1 MFDDKAKELLD
12 KPKQF
17 AIIST
22 IEPDG
27 QPQSSVVW
35 YERDGE
41 DLLISTVQDRR
52 KHKNLVRDPRCT
64 VLVYDMDQPYSYV
77 EVRGHVEMTTEG
89 AGNSSTSSRAPTRG
103 GSATRPTTAPTTCGS
118 SCGSSLT
125 KSCPASSVSSWRRTW
140 PRGSS
145 TAGRGSAARTPSSP
159 GRTRR
164 TRCPT
169 ARPSRSRRKRI
180 GTSSAD

>member
-41 DLLISTVQDRR
+41 DLLISTVQDR

-89 AGNSSTSSRAPTRG
+89 GRELIDKFARAYQGWERYPADDGTDNVRVVVRVIADKVVSR
-103 GSATRPTTAPTTCGS
+103 
-118 SCGSSLT
+118 
-125 KSCPASSVSSWRRTW
+125 
-140 PRGSS
+140 
-145 TAGRGSAARTPSSP
+145 
-159 GRTRR
+159 
-164 TRCPT
+164 
-169 ARPSRSRRKRI
+169 
-180 GTSSAD
+180 